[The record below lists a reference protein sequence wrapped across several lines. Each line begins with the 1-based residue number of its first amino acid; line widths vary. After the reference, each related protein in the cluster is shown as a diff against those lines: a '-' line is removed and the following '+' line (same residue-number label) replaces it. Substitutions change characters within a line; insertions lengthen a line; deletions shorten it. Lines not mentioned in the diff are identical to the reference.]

1 MGVKQLVISCRCS
14 DSLKE
19 VVVEAAYSCGAA
31 ACHRLR
37 RHPRLGD
44 SRAELELVNS
54 LEWRPLGHTLR
65 GPQLLADYVSYLTYD
80 ILLGCLFLTSMI
92 V

>member
-1 MGVKQLVISCRCS
+1 M
-14 DSLKE
+14 
-19 VVVEAAYSCGAA
+19 EATYSCGAA

-54 LEWRPLGHTLR
+54 LEWRPLGLTMR
-65 GPQLLADYVSYLTYD
+65 GPQLLADYVSYLTYGNIGVSFPNQCD
-80 ILLGCLFLTSMI
+80 Y
-92 V
+92 VA

>member
-1 MGVKQLVISCRCS
+1 VISYRCS

-19 VVVEAAYSCGAA
+19 VVVVAAFSCGAA

-44 SRAELELVNS
+44 SLAELES
-54 LEWRPLGHTLR
+54 AHSMEWRPLGHTMR

-80 ILLGCLFLTSMI
+80 ISEMSFPNRYYGI
-92 V
+92 A

>member
-1 MGVKQLVISCRCS
+1 VISCRCS

-44 SRAELELVNS
+44 SLAELELAHS
-54 LEWRPLGHTLR
+54 LEWRHWATP
-65 GPQLLADYVSYLTYD
+65 
-80 ILLGCLFLTSMI
+80 
-92 V
+92 